1 MVGEPGDCPPRA
13 APATVAKLVT
23 QDEGQ
28 GPGVHE
34 VAGPLRAQ
42 SQEQARL
49 LRRQQRSVSV
59 RVEGEAPVVEVRVV
73 GDTLPPAR
81 VLRHQRRVLGKLSD
95 AAPLLAKPL
104 CQACQVQTRGPGG
117 LGKPTRVPD
126 VPTLPTLA
134 RVPPPHEADLVADR
148 VCRTLGAWL
157 TANGAGAEACLAAL
171 GFTVENDD
179 LGASAGGHQAMLL
192 PRPDGG
198 FTVLVDPDLTPDESR
213 AGADPGAVREG
224 RLWHEF
230 AHSLFYAPGTPPRR
244 AALTAP
250 HEESFCDAFAEGL
263 GRRYGPESAALRRNG

>member
-1 MVGEPGDCPPRA
+1 MRDVRGAQERVDAGAGVEVPDDPGRSGALRCEPLDA
-13 APATVAKLVT
+13 S
-23 QDEGQ
+23 
-28 GPGVHE
+28 E
-34 VAGPLRAQ
+34 VAAGLPDR
-42 SQEQARL
+42 
-49 LRRQQRSVSV
+49 
-59 RVEGEAPVVEVRVV
+59 GGDEVA
-73 GDTLPPAR
+73 D
-81 VLRHQRRVLGKLSD
+81 K
-95 AAPLLAKPL
+95 
-104 CQACQVQTRGPGG
+104 ACQVQTRGPGG